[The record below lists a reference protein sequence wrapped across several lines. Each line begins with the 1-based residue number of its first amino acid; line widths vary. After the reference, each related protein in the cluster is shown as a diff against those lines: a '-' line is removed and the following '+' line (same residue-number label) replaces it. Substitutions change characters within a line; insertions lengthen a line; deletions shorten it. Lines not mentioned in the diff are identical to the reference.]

1 MAGVFKLLD
10 DILLSEDV
18 KVDEGICGLEGD
30 SEVTHFHGGDVMEEV
45 RAEGGI
51 QREVGKSLLHDDF
64 GIGYVGP
71 LYGYPGERIA
81 CTPASRSDEQVLVAF
96 PGDLRVVAFDLLGDF
111 LGT

>member
-64 GIGYVGP
+64 GIGDV
-71 LYGYPGERIA
+71 
-81 CTPASRSDEQVLVAF
+81 
-96 PGDLRVVAFDLLGDF
+96 
-111 LGT
+111 